1 LIEYQGEPIVNPVSG
16 VSTGN
21 AGKRKEKMSILS
33 AFSRYIAGYRAL
45 RARRATE
52 RLISS
57 LPPEI
62 RKDIGW
68 PGCYPPH
75 CL

>member
-1 LIEYQGEPIVNPVSG
+1 
-16 VSTGN
+16 
-21 AGKRKEKMSILS
+21 MSILS